1 MPAIYI
7 EPTRI
12 FAAPSLRIPVVTNRR
27 SPRPNRVPQHAP
39 DRAVER
45 DGLAVIYV
53 PRLTLRMHTSK
64 VERLVRVDV
73 PHSRDLLLIEKPGTS
88 RRARAPQRREEVS
101 SPVLGIEWL
110 RTHARGAYLP
120 FGLGEYFYGTEATC
134 VVEDQQFAALESKSH
149 RGVAGSIFAFGEGWE
164 GEQPAGHAEI
174 HRDDAVPVKLDQHVL
189 AASADSIDAASL
201 HTSNELGRRLPEDV
215 VVNHLHATDA
225 FSENHG
231 SQASND
237 GLGLGEFR
245 HPGSL
250 TRAEW

>member
-1 MPAIYI
+1 M
-7 EPTRI
+7 
-12 FAAPSLRIPVVTNRR
+12 
-27 SPRPNRVPQHAP
+27 
-39 DRAVER
+39 ER

-53 PRLTLRMHTSK
+53 PRLALRMHSSK
-64 VERLVRVDV
+64 VERLVRVDI
-73 PHSRDLLLIEKPGTS
+73 PQSRDLLLIDKPGTS

-120 FGLGEYFYGTEATC
+120 LGLGEYLHGTETTC
-134 VVEDQQFAALESKSH
+134 VVEDQQPAALESKSH
-149 RGVAGSIFAFGEGWE
+149 RGVTGSTFASGEGWE
-164 GEQPAGHAEI
+164 GEQLAGHAEI
-174 HRDDAVPVKLDQHVL
+174 HCDDAVPVELDQHVL
-189 AASADSIDAASL
+189 AASADSVDAASL
-201 HTSNELGRRLPEDV
+201 HASNELGLRLPEDV
-215 VVNHLHATDA
+215 GVNHIHATDA

-250 TRAEW
+250 TRTEW